1 MTISQLS
8 IFAENKPGALVEI
21 INALGNA
28 GIDIRAM
35 SIADT
40 SDFGIM
46 RLIVNDI
53 EKAKTALSEIGCIVS
68 ETPVI
73 AAAVSDR
80 PGALTDIMKLLAQ
93 NDINIEYMY
102 AFITISKQ
110 HAYTVLRVEDNLRA
124 AKILN
129 ENGIKLVTKDDI
141 QKL

>member
-8 IFAENKPGALVEI
+8 IFAENKPGALIEI
-21 INALGNA
+21 IEALGNA

-46 RLIVNDI
+46 RLIVNDV
-53 EKAKTALSEIGCIVS
+53 EKAKKTLDDIGCIVS

-73 AAAVSDR
+73 AAAISDR
-80 PGALTDIMKLLAQ
+80 PGALTTIMKLLAD
-93 NDINIEYMY
+93 NNINIEYMY

-110 HAYTVLRVEDNLRA
+110 YAYTVLRVEDNDRA
-124 AKILN
+124 GEILTQ
-129 ENGIKLVTKDDI
+129 NGIKLVTKKDI
-141 QKL
+141 ENL

>member
-21 INALGNA
+21 IDVLGNA
-28 GIDIRAM
+28 DIDIRAM

-46 RLIVNDI
+46 RLIVNDV
-53 EKAKTALSEIGCIVS
+53 EKAKKALDEIGCVVS

-80 PGALTDIMKLLAQ
+80 PGALADIMKLLAQ
-93 NDINIEYMY
+93 NGINIEYMY
-102 AFITISKQ
+102 AFVTISKQ
-110 HAYTVLRVEDNLRA
+110 HAYTVLRVEDNSRA
-124 AKILN
+124 GKILE
-129 ENGIKLVTKDDI
+129 ENGIKLVTKEDI